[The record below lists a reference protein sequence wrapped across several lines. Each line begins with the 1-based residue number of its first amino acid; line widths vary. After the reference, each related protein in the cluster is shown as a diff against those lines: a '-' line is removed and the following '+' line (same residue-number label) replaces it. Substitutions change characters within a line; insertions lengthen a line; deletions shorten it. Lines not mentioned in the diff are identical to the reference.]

1 MMLSSASKFVS
12 NRMSNAGI
20 CEQHNKPEEFKKLS
34 FERMKKIITG
44 NNTNNQKI
52 RKYVQLSG
60 NTNTNTKTKYDQ
72 YKNYMYCKYYNVLC
86 RYAIDYKKIE
96 VLKWALE
103 NNFNYSYKDCEIA
116 INNNFPEALE
126 EILKKNVDEKWLE
139 KKEGLVPT
147 NNIMNVAIE
156 TIETKLMSN
165 NNMIKFRKIIK
176 TRLINCIDNP
186 RNRTFSNEYKKNLKD
201 ILNKYL
207 HYNLSH

>member
-1 MMLSSASKFVS
+1 MLSSASKFVS

-20 CEQHNKPEEFKKLS
+20 CEQHSKPEEFKKLS
-34 FERMKKIITG
+34 LERMKKFVIG

-52 RKYVQLSG
+52 RKYVELSG
-60 NTNTNTKTKYDQ
+60 NTNIKIKYDQ

-86 RYAIDYKKIE
+86 RYAIDHKKIN
-96 VLKWALE
+96 VLKWALN

-126 EILKKNVDEKWLE
+126 EILKKNVVEKWLE
-139 KKEGLVPT
+139 KKEGFVQT
-147 NNIMNVAIE
+147 ENIMNVVIE
-156 TIETKLMSN
+156 TIETKLITN
-165 NNMIKFRKIIK
+165 KNIIKFTEIIK
-176 TRLINCIDNP
+176 KRLMNCIDNP

-207 HYNLSH
+207 PTNNNLSH